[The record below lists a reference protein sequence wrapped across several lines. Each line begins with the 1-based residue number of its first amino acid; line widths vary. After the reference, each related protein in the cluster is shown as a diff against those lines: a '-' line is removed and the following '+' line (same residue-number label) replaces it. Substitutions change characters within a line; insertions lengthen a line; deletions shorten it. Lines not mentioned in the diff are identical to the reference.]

1 MRKEG
6 KFENA
11 NRGTLFLDEIGEAT
25 LATQVRL
32 LRVLQEKVVTPLGSN
47 REVKVD
53 VRIIAATNRDLP
65 TEIKAG
71 RFREDL
77 YYRLHVIPIH
87 IPPLRERRSD
97 IPLLVNHFIAQFNQL
112 RRTEILGMEPDA
124 LVRMTEEEWP
134 GLEEAMA
141 AEDDELRLPMGAAA
155 LDAWSDRVMDLAQ
168 QPCPPWQL

>member
-11 NRGTLFLDEIGEAT
+11 NRGTIFLDEIGEAT

-53 VRIIAATNRDLP
+53 VRIIAATNRDLLS
-65 TEIKAG
+65 EIKAG

-77 YYRLHVIPIH
+77 YYRLNIISMC
-87 IPPLRERRSD
+87 IPPLRERRED
-97 IPLLVNHFIAQFNQL
+97 VAPLVMHFCSQFNREKNKKKNFL
-112 RRTEILGMEPDA
+112 MRTVRLME
-124 LVRMTEEEWP
+124 
-134 GLEEAMA
+134 GY
-141 AEDDELRLPMGAAA
+141 
-155 LDAWSDRVMDLAQ
+155 S
-168 QPCPPWQL
+168 